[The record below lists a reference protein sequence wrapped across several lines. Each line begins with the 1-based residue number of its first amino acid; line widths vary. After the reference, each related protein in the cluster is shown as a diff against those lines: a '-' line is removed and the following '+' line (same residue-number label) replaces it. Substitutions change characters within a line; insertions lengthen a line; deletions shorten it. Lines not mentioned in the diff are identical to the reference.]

1 MRISRTC
8 SSTGPR
14 HPDVYFCGTART
26 LDLVPSEFNPGVA
39 DRIKVFEDLIR
50 ASNGQ
55 SFDSPP
61 GRAQRSRSCPA
72 RSRDARTLCNKSEQ
86 QLRLGSN
93 GNLFSGSSSP
103 SSGYTSTS
111 PPSPSELVNNVR
123 SNFVLLGFP
132 PPPVDHKGAEE
143 EDEEEEK
150 RIEREIFSLGS
161 QCDGGSGLLFS
172 SASTDEDTEQV
183 NWSDLEAEIVHEKRS
198 DLDKVVVA
206 AAAPSVSLCLPNM
219 QTAVQL
225 YQYSYRTSDSP
236 ELLRGKENKKLYC
249 SLSLSS
255 RSFSARAYFHNWR
268 TKETRRLPTE

>member
-8 SSTGPR
+8 SSTGLR
-14 HPDVYFCGTART
+14 HPDVYFSGAART
-26 LDLVPSEFNPGVA
+26 LDIVPSEFNPGVA

-50 ASNGQ
+50 ASNDQ
-55 SFDSPP
+55 SFESPP

-72 RSRDARTLCNKSEQ
+72 RPRDARTSCSKSEN

-123 SNFVLLGFP
+123 SNFVLLGL
-132 PPPVDHKGAEE
+132 PPPVSHKGAEE

-161 QCDGGSGLLFS
+161 QCDGRGGLLFS
-172 SASTDEDTEQV
+172 SASTDEDTEHV

-198 DLDKVVVA
+198 DLDKVA
-206 AAAPSVSLCLPNM
+206 NGCC
-219 QTAVQL
+219 T
-225 YQYSYRTSDSP
+225 
-236 ELLRGKENKKLYC
+236 LRFFMFAKYAN
-249 SLSLSS
+249 
-255 RSFSARAYFHNWR
+255 
-268 TKETRRLPTE
+268 